1 MIGTVANTKSIAIY
15 IGPSEIL
22 LEFASILYRKIER
35 KYYRDRSIFR
45 FQVSRQKNYKIRT
58 RIEEERKKGKERK
71 KEEHRFDEKSSS
83 EMNLARCKLPN
94 RYVSN
99 HKLNKKGLCNYA

>member
-58 RIEEERKKGKERK
+58 RIEEERKKERKERK
-71 KEEHRFDEKSSS
+71 K
-83 EMNLARCKLPN
+83 NT
-94 RYVSN
+94 VST
-99 HKLNKKGLCNYA
+99 KVRAK